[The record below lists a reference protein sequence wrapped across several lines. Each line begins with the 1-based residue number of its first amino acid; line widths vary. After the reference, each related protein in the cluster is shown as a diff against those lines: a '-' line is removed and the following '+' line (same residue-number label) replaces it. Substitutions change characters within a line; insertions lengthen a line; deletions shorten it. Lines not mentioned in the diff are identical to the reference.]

1 MKAFLARRSAVI
13 ALSAAALLGGLGALP
28 AQAQS
33 FPAKPI
39 KLVVPYAPGGG
50 VDIVA
55 RTLADYISTKLGKL
69 VIVEN
74 RTGAGGNVGSA
85 FVAKSDPD
93 GYTLLLGS
101 NANAINNNL
110 YANAGYNAATD
121 LTQIVLVGTVP
132 MVLLAS
138 PTVAAKNVK
147 ELLAQAKAKPGSLNV
162 GSGGSGTAEHLAFEL
177 FKRQTG
183 MEGVHVPYK
192 GGAAVYTDLIGG
204 QIQLF
209 FNNQLGATP
218 YVRSG
223 QLRALG
229 ITSPTRSSALP
240 DVATFAEQGFAEFKA
255 FVWWGVIGPAGI
267 PKDTVTQINAL
278 FNKAISS
285 PEVSTRL
292 ESLGAQPQG
301 GTPEKFAEFFKA
313 EMTTWAG
320 VIKAADIKLN

>member
-1 MKAFLARRSAVI
+1 MRSLFKQSLKI
-13 ALSAAALLGGLGALP
+13 ACVLCALTFGISMGA
-28 AQAQS
+28 AQAQGYPS
-33 FPAKPI
+33 RSI

-74 RTGAGGNVGSA
+74 RVGAGGNLGSA

-101 NANAINNNL
+101 NANAINNSL

-138 PTVAAKNVK
+138 PSVTAKNIS
-147 ELLAQAKAKPGSLNV
+147 ELLAQAKAKPGSFNV

-183 MEGVHVPYK
+183 MDGVHVPYK

-209 FNNQLGATP
+209 FNNQLGATS

-229 ITSPTRSSALP
+229 ITSPNRSAALP
-240 DVATFAEQGFAEFKA
+240 DVATFTEQGFTDFKA

-267 PKDTVTQINAL
+267 PKDIVAQINTL
-278 FNKAISS
+278 FNTAISS

-301 GTPEKFAEFFKA
+301 GTPEKFAEFFKS
-313 EMTTWAG
+313 EMTTWAD